1 MVNSPHTT
9 NAKATVEYHSL
20 MYLNPSLLWRGVPFI
35 GHPFVSRGKC
45 ICVICV
51 QGGLLFPISSG

>member
-20 MYLNPSLLWRGVPFI
+20 MYLNPSLLWRGVPCI

-51 QGGLLFPISSG
+51 QGGLLFPMSSG